1 MKFLLAIYGNEEM
14 WGSLSKEEFDAL
26 IAEHGAFEQ
35 EVRESGELVS
45 VEGLSDAV
53 NARTVRVRDGVPVV
67 TDGPYLESKE
77 YLASFFILDCENLER
92 AVELAARYP
101 AARRHGVEV
110 WPLLEPGGTDDVTVG
125 NQVEGLLRQLAPQVL
140 GVLVRRHGQFDVCE
154 DAVQEALLAA
164 AVQWPQRGHPGQPAG
179 LAAHRRLPAAD
190 RRLAQR
196 PGTPAPGGDRGGH
209 RPPASWSLRPP
220 TTEQPDRTTTR

>member
-26 IAEHGAFEQ
+26 IAEHGVFEQ

-110 WPLLEPGGTDDVTVG
+110 WPLLEEGGTD
-125 NQVEGLLRQLAPQVL
+125 A
-140 GVLVRRHGQFDVCE
+140 
-154 DAVQEALLAA
+154 
-164 AVQWPQRGHPGQPAG
+164 
-179 LAAHRRLPAAD
+179 
-190 RRLAQR
+190 
-196 PGTPAPGGDRGGH
+196 
-209 RPPASWSLRPP
+209 
-220 TTEQPDRTTTR
+220 

>member
-67 TDGPYLESKE
+67 TDGPYAETQE
-77 YLASFFILDCENLER
+77 VLAGYWIVECDSFDR
-92 AVELAARYP
+92 ATEIAAR
-101 AARRHGVEV
+101 
-110 WPLLEPGGTDDVTVG
+110 
-125 NQVEGLLRQLAPQVL
+125 LAT
-140 GVLVRRHGQFDVCE
+140 C
-154 DAVQEALLAA
+154 
-164 AVQWPQRGHPGQPAG
+164 
-179 LAAHRRLPAAD
+179 
-190 RRLAQR
+190 
-196 PGTPAPGGDRGGH
+196 PAPPEVAATAVADV
-209 RPPASWSLRPP
+209 RPLVDS
-220 TTEQPDRTTTR
+220 RTDLEL

>member
-35 EVRESGELVS
+35 EVRGSGELVS

-110 WPLLEPGGTDDVTVG
+110 WPLLEPGGTDT
-125 NQVEGLLRQLAPQVL
+125 
-140 GVLVRRHGQFDVCE
+140 
-154 DAVQEALLAA
+154 
-164 AVQWPQRGHPGQPAG
+164 
-179 LAAHRRLPAAD
+179 
-190 RRLAQR
+190 
-196 PGTPAPGGDRGGH
+196 
-209 RPPASWSLRPP
+209 
-220 TTEQPDRTTTR
+220 

>member
-110 WPLLEPGGTDDVTVG
+110 WPLLEDGGSD
-125 NQVEGLLRQLAPQVL
+125 A
-140 GVLVRRHGQFDVCE
+140 GQSATRSRACC
-154 DAVQEALLAA
+154 
-164 AVQWPQRGHPGQPAG
+164 
-179 LAAHRRLPAAD
+179 
-190 RRLAQR
+190 
-196 PGTPAPGGDRGGH
+196 
-209 RPPASWSLRPP
+209 ASWRRRSSACSSAATGSSTCARTRSKRRSWPRPCSGPRRASRP
-220 TTEQPDRTTTR
+220 TRGAGC